1 MIQKKIRIVIYNY
14 CMTKR
19 SFLFVFFF
27 HLLYAFLIP
36 PIKIPTLFPSVDISK
51 YNNIREPLETPI
63 STFPITGFYGLI
75 GPHIDHKKI
84 YSLYDLF
91 TGDGIVQGVFL
102 ENGTA
107 TFMQTFVKTEKL
119 AFETAYGKMPNHMLI
134 TMFTTALYYL
144 HFLPNMIGVA
154 NTAFMTVDNRT
165 FALFERDMPYELAID
180 FRKKE
185 VRTVGRY
192 IVPFLSTFSGHSK
205 LVECPEGHSTNLK
218 YTRGHSKLVECPEGH
233 STNLKYTRGHSKIV
247 QCPKDT
253 VQYKNAQ
260 GGHSKVVQ
268 YPQDIVQNGDI
279 QRNIETI
286 EYLVLQNK
294 VIWYQM
300 NTNFKKSKQYS
311 IPMKYMPMT
320 HDFYSNQDFVIIVD
334 SPLLIDW
341 NHLGDLE
348 IPLIFNKTLPTY
360 IYLLHKESGKIEKY
374 ISKES
379 FYLFHYGSVEI
390 TEASI
395 IITAPF
401 YDTMNYNTIHH
412 TGKYR
417 KLYINRKIGVS
428 HFIKMKMVEKL
439 NLDFP
444 VKTTKNRI
452 ILRSIQNNRINGF
465 YIFNDLQIVKK
476 LIWNDRFIC
485 GEPAVTYLE
494 TGEPVLMCLAF
505 SENTKQQFF
514 MTIHLE
520 TYKIVEYLIS
530 SPLFVGFH
538 ATFIEDS
545 KGLIL

>member
-1 MIQKKIRIVIYNY
+1 MKFNRFLLLFFIPFIS
-14 CMTKR
+14 
-19 SFLFVFFF
+19 SFLHQILFNMPAPTTKMNRLNPLLCASSMQKGTDRSEFFD
-27 HLLYAFLIP
+27 H
-36 PIKIPTLFPSVDISK
+36 K
-51 YNNIREPLETPI
+51 EELETPK
-63 STFPITGFYGLI
+63 SVFPISGFYGLI
-75 GPHIDHKKI
+75 GPHIDHKNI

-91 TGDGIVQGVFL
+91 TGNGIVQGVFL

-107 TFMQTFVKTEKL
+107 TFVQTLVKTEKL
-119 AFETAYGKMPNHMLI
+119 AFESIYGKMPKHMLI
-134 TMFTTALYYL
+134 TMFTTVLYYL

-165 FALFERDMPYELAID
+165 FALFERDMPYELSVN

-185 VRTVGRY
+185 VQTVGRY

-205 LVECPEGHSTNLK
+205 IVHYSKGTEQFTN
-218 YTRGHSKLVECPEGH
+218 TQG
-233 STNLKYTRGHSKIV
+233 GHSKIV
-247 QCPKDT
+247 QSPYDT
-253 VQYKNAQ
+253 VQYR
-260 GGHSKVVQ
+260 
-268 YPQDIVQNGDI
+268 DI

-286 EYLVLQNK
+286 EYFVLQNK

-320 HDFYSNQDFVIIVD
+320 HDFYSNQDFVIIID

-341 NHLGDLE
+341 NHLGYSE
-348 IPLIFNKTLPTY
+348 IPLIFNTTLPTY
-360 IYLLHKESGKIEKY
+360 IYLLHKETGEIEKY
-374 ISKES
+374 ISKDS

-412 TGKYR
+412 SGKYR

-452 ILRSIQNNRINGF
+452 ILRSIQNNQINGF

-494 TGEPVLMCLAF
+494 TGEPILICLAF

-514 MTIHLE
+514 MTIQLK

-538 ATFIEDS
+538 ATFIEES
-545 KGLIL
+545 KGMIL